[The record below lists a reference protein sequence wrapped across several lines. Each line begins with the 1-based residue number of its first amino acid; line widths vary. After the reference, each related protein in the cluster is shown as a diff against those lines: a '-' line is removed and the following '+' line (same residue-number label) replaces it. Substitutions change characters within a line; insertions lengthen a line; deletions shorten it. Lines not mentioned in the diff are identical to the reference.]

1 MNIPIK
7 TLQYYLTLVE
17 SANFTRAAEKC
28 FITQPT
34 LSKIIQRLEDNLG
47 QQLLHRNNQKVELT
61 QAGILLERSARE
73 ILGQWH
79 RLQEDLTNLS
89 GLKSGHLR
97 LGVCPMMSSLLI
109 GLLTDFRQRYPGIEL
124 QMYEYGGF
132 GCEQA
137 LLNNSLDITF
147 TALPTTHETELAH
160 HPLTRYP
167 LLACLPEGHVLA
179 DKAAITW
186 QDFEAFPF
194 ILYNEDF
201 SLAKLI
207 RRLSTKAGVQLNIAF
222 RSGQWD
228 FLATMV
234 EADMGVAILPEP
246 ICARLSNSRLVF
258 KPIIPNLTW
267 DLALIWRKDLPLTP
281 AAAALLHL
289 SQQAQQAAPSPSQ
302 PSNIDR

>member
-1 MNIPIK
+1 MNILIRN
-7 TLQYYLTLVE
+7 LQHFLTLVE
-17 SANFTRAAEKC
+17 SANFTKAAEKC

-34 LSKIIQRLEDNLG
+34 LSKIIQRLEDNVG

-61 QAGILLERSARE
+61 QAGKLMEQSARE

-79 RLQEDLTNLS
+79 RLQEELNNLS

-124 QMYEYGGF
+124 QMHEYGG
-132 GCEQA
+132 GLSCELA
-137 LLNNSLDITF
+137 LVNNSLDIAF
-147 TALPTTHETELAH
+147 TALPVAHDNELAH
-160 HPLTRYP
+160 YTLSRYP
-167 LLACLPEGHVLA
+167 LQVCLPERHPLCEKEV
-179 DKAAITW
+179 IRW
-186 QDFEAFPF
+186 QDFAPYPF
-194 ILYNEDF
+194 ILYNEQF

-207 RRLSTKAGVQLNIAF
+207 TQLSNQAGVKLNIAF

-234 EADMGVAILPEP
+234 EANMGLAILPEP
-246 ICARLSNSRLVF
+246 ICQRLASSKLVF
-258 KPIIPNLTW
+258 KPMEPGITW

-281 AAAALLHL
+281 AATALLSL
-289 SQQAQQAAPSPSQ
+289 SQVRG
-302 PSNIDR
+302 N

>member
-7 TLQYYLTLVE
+7 TLQYYLVLVE

-34 LSKIIQRLEDNLG
+34 LSKIIQRLEESLG

-61 QAGILLERSARE
+61 QAGLLLEQSARE

-79 RLQEDLTNLS
+79 RLQEDLNNLS
-89 GLKSGHLR
+89 GLKSGRLR
-97 LGVCPMMSSLLI
+97 LGVCPMMSSLII
-109 GLLTDFRQRYPGIEL
+109 GLLTEFRQRYPGIEL

-137 LLNNSLDITF
+137 LLNNSLDIAF
-147 TALPTTHETELAH
+147 TALPTTHDTELANQA
-160 HPLTRYP
+160 LTRYP
-167 LLACLPEGHVLA
+167 LLACLPEGHELA
-179 DKAAITW
+179 NKASITW
-186 QDFEAFPF
+186 QDFAAYPF

-207 RRLSTKAGVQLNIAF
+207 TRLSAKAGVQLNIAF

-228 FLATMV
+228 FLGTMV
-234 EADMGVAILPEP
+234 EAQMGVAILPEP
-246 ICARLSNSRLVF
+246 ISDKLSSNKLVF
-258 KPIIPNLTW
+258 IPMEPNLTW

-281 AAAALLHL
+281 AAEALLKV
-289 SQQAQQAAPSPSQ
+289 SQQVQSPL
-302 PSNIDR
+302 